1 MSATAIAAPTLP
13 SFRLMTPPIGCGD
26 GAPSAP
32 LNVPNATRPALAVPA
47 AEPHGNGH
55 GWGRSRVGTRPRKC
69 RRDFTQ
75 SRDPK
80 NPWRTR
86 PNNADWYSFAAASGA
101 ASYRRVS
108 AMRTT
113 GSAELSATAFHR
125 LGLGLAGQ
133 YIKPTRK

>member
-13 SFRLMTPPIGCGD
+13 SFRLMTPPIGCGG

-69 RRDFTQ
+69 RPGLHPEPRPDNPMA
-75 SRDPK
+75 DPSQQ
-80 NPWRTR
+80 RRLVLVRRR
-86 PNNADWYSFAAASGA
+86 PGV
-101 ASYRRVS
+101 ASYRRE
-108 AMRTT
+108 T
-113 GSAELSATAFHR
+113 GEDLWSVYRICL
-125 LGLGLAGQ
+125 
-133 YIKPTRK
+133 I